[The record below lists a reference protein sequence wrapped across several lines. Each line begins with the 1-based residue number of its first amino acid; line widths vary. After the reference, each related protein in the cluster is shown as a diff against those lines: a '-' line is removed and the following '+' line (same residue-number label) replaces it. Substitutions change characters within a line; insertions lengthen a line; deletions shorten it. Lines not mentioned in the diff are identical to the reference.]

1 MDKMSII
8 TIIKFLIKAEEILVK
23 VNWYN
28 DGTILNVTIT
38 GKELWKL
45 WHILND
51 YYNILRTNW

>member
-1 MDKMSII
+1 MSII